1 MIAGMGAAELLLQA
15 RRSAGLAQA
24 ELALRDAGISEPRPA
39 GTLREHGAG
48 ITAAAER
55 AAARNVRVS
64 GSVACG
70 EDEGAKA
77 GVVMILPFRARA

>member
-24 ELALRDAGISEPRPA
+24 ELARREARIPAPGPA
-39 GTLREHGAG
+39 GTLREHGAE

-55 AAARNVRVS
+55 AGARNVQVS

-70 EDEGAKA
+70 EDSRSPMPA
-77 GVVMILPFRARA
+77 